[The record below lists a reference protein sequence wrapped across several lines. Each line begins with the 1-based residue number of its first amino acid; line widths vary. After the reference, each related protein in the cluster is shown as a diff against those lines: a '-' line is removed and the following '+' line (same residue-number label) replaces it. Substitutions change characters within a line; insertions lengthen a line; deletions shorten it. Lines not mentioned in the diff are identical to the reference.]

1 MNYIIVHSD
10 LSCELF
16 LSVIIVSE
24 VVMKS
29 ITIHGLDDG
38 LDRCI
43 REKAREKG
51 LSINKTLKEILALSF
66 GLSDSLSHDHR
77 EEFIDLCGVWSVDDV
92 SEFRKNLQECES
104 VDMSDWQ

>member
-1 MNYIIVHSD
+1 
-10 LSCELF
+10 
-16 LSVIIVSE
+16 
-24 VVMKS
+24 MKS

-66 GLSDSLSHDHR
+66 GLSDSLGHDHR

-92 SEFRKNLQECES
+92 SEFKKNLQECES